1 MLNTLLD
8 IENPSYLS
16 SQLITYIGNKRK
28 LLSFI
33 EQPLNEVKTQLN
45 LDKLSILDGFAGSG
59 VVSRFLKKHS
69 TNLYTN
75 DLEDYVETI
84 NSCYLS
90 NISEI
95 NEKEIKD
102 GIDYLNSIRLNRVEN
117 GIIREYYS
125 PKDDLNIQKDDRC
138 FYTNQNAN
146 IIDSIR
152 ANINNMPNKHFYLAP
167 LLYKASVN
175 NNTSGVFKGFYKDK
189 QTKIGKFGGTNSD
202 AMSRITNEI
211 ILPYPVFSNYEC
223 DYTILKGDTGE
234 VVKNIPQLDLAY
246 FDPPYNQHPYSSNYF
261 MLNSILSNTINPEIL
276 SKISGIPNDW
286 NKSDWNKKSTIK
298 DTFSKLIENTNAKF
312 ILVSYNNEGFLT
324 ENDFYEI
331 MNKHGNVKMFEK
343 DYVVFRGGNIKSNK
357 RNNKV
362 KELLFLLKKFKLNNK
377 L

>member
-1 MLNTLLD
+1 MTHKFID
-8 IENPSYLS
+8 IENPLYLS

-45 LDKLSILDGFAGSG
+45 KNKLSILDGFAGSG
-59 VVSRFLKKHS
+59 VVSRFFKQHS
-69 TNLYTN
+69 TDLYSN

-84 NSCYLS
+84 NKCYLS
-90 NISEI
+90 NVSEI
-95 NEKEIKD
+95 NQTEIKE
-102 GIDYLNSIRLNRVEN
+102 GIDYLNSIRKTNVKT

-138 FYTNQNAN
+138 FYTNENAN

-152 ANINNMPNKHFYLAP
+152 NGIDTMENKHFYLAP

-175 NNTSGVFKGFYKDK
+175 NNTSGVFKGFYKDRET
-189 QTKIGKFGGTNSD
+189 QIGKFGGTNSD
-202 AMSRITNEI
+202 AINRITEEI
-211 ILPYPVFSNYEC
+211 ILPYPIFSNYEC
-223 DYTILKGDTGE
+223 NYTIHKGDTGE
-234 VVKNIPQLDLAY
+234 IVKNIQELDLAY

-261 MLNSILSNTINPEIL
+261 MLNSILNNNVNPEIL
-276 SKISGIPNDW
+276 SKVSGIPSNW
-286 NKSDWNKKSTIK
+286 NKSDWNKKSNIK

-324 ENDFYEI
+324 ETDFYEI
-331 MNKHGNVKMFEK
+331 MNKHGEVKIFEK

-357 RNNKV
+357 RDNKV
-362 KELLFLLKKFKLNNK
+362 TELLFLLKKI
-377 L
+377 

>member
-1 MLNTLLD
+1 M
-8 IENPSYLS
+8 IEKFIDMENQLYLS

-33 EQPLNEVKTQLN
+33 EQPLNEVKLQLN
-45 LDKLSILDGFAGSG
+45 KNKLSIFDGFAGSG
-59 VVSRFLKKHS
+59 VVSRFFKQHS
-69 TNLYTN
+69 SQLYTN

-84 NSCYLS
+84 NKCYLS
-90 NISEI
+90 NISELNQSEI
-95 NEKEIKD
+95 NQ
-102 GIDYLNSIRLNRVEN
+102 GIDYLNSVRNNNIKN

-125 PKDDLNIQKDDRC
+125 PKDDSNIQKNDRC

-152 ANINNMPNKHFYLAP
+152 HSIDNMDNKHFYLAP

-189 QTKIGKFGGTNSD
+189 TTQIGKFGGTNSD
-202 AMSRITNEI
+202 AMNRITDEI
-211 ILPYPVFSNYEC
+211 VLPYPIFSNYEC
-223 DYTILKGDTGE
+223 DYTICKGDTAE
-234 VVKNIPQLDLAY
+234 IVKNIPQLDLAY

-261 MLNSILSNTINPEIL
+261 MLNSILNNNVNPEIL
-276 SKISGIPNDW
+276 SKVSGIPNDW

-298 DTFSKLIENTNAKF
+298 NTFSKLIENTNAKF

-324 ENDFYEI
+324 EDDFYEI

-357 RNNKV
+357 RNNRV
-362 KELLFLLKKFKLNNK
+362 KELLFLLKKI
-377 L
+377 

>member
-1 MLNTLLD
+1 MSKQFIDT
-8 IENPSYLS
+8 ENNLYLS

-33 EQPLNEVKTQLN
+33 EQPLMEVKRQLN
-45 LDKLSILDGFAGSG
+45 KNKLSLLDGFAGSG
-59 VVSRFLKKHS
+59 VVSRFFKQHS
-69 TNLYTN
+69 TDLYTN
-75 DLEDYVETI
+75 DLEDYVEEI
-84 NSCYLS
+84 NKCYLS

-95 NEKEIKD
+95 DEKEIKD
-102 GIDYLNSIRLNRVEN
+102 GIDYLNSVRTNIVRD
-117 GIIREYYS
+117 GIIRNYYS

-152 ANINNMPNKHFYLAP
+152 AGITNMNNPHFYLAP

-189 QTKIGKFGGTNSD
+189 TTHIGKFGGTNSD

-211 ILPYPVFSNYEC
+211 ILPYPIFSNYEC
-223 DYTILKGDTGE
+223 NYNVLKGDTGE
-234 VVKNIPQLDLAY
+234 VVKNIPELDLAY

-261 MLNSILSNTINPEIL
+261 MLNSILNNSIKPELL
-276 SKISGIPNDW
+276 SKVSGIPSDW

-298 DTFSKLIENTNAKF
+298 NTFDKLIENTNAKF

-324 ENDFYEI
+324 ESDFYEI
-331 MNKHGNVKMFEK
+331 MNKYGNVEMFEK

-362 KELLFLLKKFKLNNK
+362 KELLFLLKRT
-377 L
+377 

>member
-1 MLNTLLD
+1 MIQNFIN
-8 IENPSYLS
+8 IENPLYLS
-16 SQLITYIGNKRK
+16 SQIITYIGNKRK

-33 EQPLNEVKTQLN
+33 EQPLNEVKKELN
-45 LDKLSILDGFAGSG
+45 KDKISILDGFAGSG
-59 VVSRFLKKHS
+59 VVSRFFKKHS

-75 DLEDYVETI
+75 DLEDYVEII
-84 NSCYLS
+84 NKCYLS

-102 GIDYLNSIRLNRVEN
+102 GIDYLNGIRTLIVKN
-117 GIIREYYS
+117 GIIRNYYS

-152 ANINNMPNKHFYLAP
+152 TNIDGMDNPHFYLAP
-167 LLYKASVN
+167 LLYKSSVN

-189 QTKIGKFGGTNSD
+189 ETQIGKFGGTNSD
-202 AMSRITNEI
+202 AMSRITDEI
-211 ILPYPVFSNYEC
+211 ILPYPIFSNYEC
-223 DYTILKGDTGE
+223 NYSILKGDTGE
-234 VVKNIPQLDLAY
+234 IVKNIPELDLAY

-261 MLNSILSNTINPEIL
+261 MLNSILNNNVKPELL
-276 SKISGIPNDW
+276 SKVSGIPSDW
-286 NKSDWNKKSTIK
+286 NKSDWNKKSSIK

-324 ENDFYEI
+324 EEDFYEI
-331 MNKHGNVKMFEK
+331 MNKCGKVKMFEK

-362 KELLFLLKKFKLNNK
+362 KELLFLLKKI
-377 L
+377 